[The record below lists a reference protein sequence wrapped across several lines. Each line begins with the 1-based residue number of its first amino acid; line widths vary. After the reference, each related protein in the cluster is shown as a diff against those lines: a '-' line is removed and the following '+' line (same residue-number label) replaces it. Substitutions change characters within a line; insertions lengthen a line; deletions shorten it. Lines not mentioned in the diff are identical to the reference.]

1 MDRLLAKIR
10 IAYRPLLILAALA
23 LPLAG
28 LFYYMMSGFAHDIR
42 ITEMEL
48 KGARYQRSLQ
58 QLLKLVPEHKRA
70 SRAAAVSAEIDK
82 AFDSLVEVDH
92 AIGADLLFIDVELQ
106 RRGRETAS
114 ITRLRQAWNG
124 IKARGVAPVDADE
137 DDPHDILVTNIRSA
151 ITHVGD
157 TSNLILDSELDS
169 FYLIDATLGALPDVQ
184 DRLGRVIDF
193 AAQEGT
199 LTPAKQAQLLVF
211 ATQLRDQGLDRVTGS
226 IQTSLNETAKLRGSD
241 TAMRAVLTDPLKLY
255 VATATQYLPLLEKQQ
270 KSSSMVAKADEFIQ
284 KGDAMRAA
292 SFALWE
298 VSMTELER
306 LLQSR
311 KHQLDTRR
319 LDACLI
325 ISMCLATAVLIFWAV
340 VRSITVP
347 LSQISKAAITL
358 AGGDLTVNL
367 PHAKRPDEV
376 GDVARSM
383 EHVRANLGKLLN
395 DVNRGVMALG
405 AASSELSEV
414 SSRMAANSH
423 ETSSKS
429 QSVAAAAEEMSAN
442 SVSVASGM
450 EQASTN
456 LTTVAAATE
465 EMTSTIGE
473 IARNSER
480 AREITSQANA
490 QADRVKQLMQN
501 LTAAANAIGK
511 VTETIANI
519 SSQTNLLALNA
530 TIEAARAGAAG
541 KGFAVVAHEIKE
553 LARQTAD
560 ATEDIKSKVEGIQA
574 STLGTL
580 DDLGQISDVIGQV
593 SEVVGTIASAI
604 EEQSSVT
611 RDIAQNVGEA
621 AHGVKEGNQRVA
633 EISTASQSVAR
644 DVATVNIAANDMTTG
659 AAQVLA
665 ASGEL
670 SKLAAALKIQMAQF
684 KVGV

>member
-28 LFYYMMSGFAHDIR
+28 LLYYMMSGFARDIR
-42 ITEMEL
+42 TTELEL
-48 KGARYQRSLQ
+48 KGTRYQRSLQ
-58 QLLKLVPEHKRA
+58 ALLKLVPEHKRA
-70 SRAAAVSAEIDK
+70 NRAAATAVEIDK
-82 AFDSLVEVDH
+82 AFDALAEVDH
-92 AIGADLLFIDVELQ
+92 AIGTDLMFTDTELQ

-124 IKARGVAPVDADE
+124 IKARGVVAVDADE

-151 ITHVGD
+151 LTQVGD

-169 FYLIDATLGALPDVQ
+169 YYLIDATLGALPDVQ

-211 ATQLRDQGLDRVTGS
+211 ATQLRDQGLDRVTS
-226 IQTSLNETAKLRGSD
+226 SVQTSLNETTKIRGSD
-241 TAMRAVLTDPLKLY
+241 SIMRAALTDPLKHY
-255 VATATQYLPLLEKQQ
+255 VAATTQYLPLLEKQQ
-270 KSSSMVAKADEFIQ
+270 KSSAMVAKSDEFLQ
-284 KGDAMRAA
+284 KGDAMRAS

-298 VSMTELER
+298 VSMGELER
-306 LLQSR
+306 LLQLR
-311 KHQLDTRR
+311 KSQLETRR

-325 ISMCLATAVLIFWAV
+325 ISVCLGFAVLIFWAV

-347 LSQISKAAITL
+347 LSQIGKSAITL
-358 AGGDLTVNL
+358 AGGDLTVIL
-367 PHAKRPDEV
+367 PHTKRPDEV

-383 EHVRANLGKLLN
+383 EHVRVNLGKLLN
-395 DVNRGVMALG
+395 DVTHGVLALG

-414 SSRMAANSH
+414 STRMATGSR
-423 ETSSKS
+423 ETSAKS

-480 AREITSQANA
+480 ARDITSQANQ
-490 QADRVKQLMQN
+490 QANRVKDLMQN
-501 LTAAANAIGK
+501 LTVAANAIGK

-530 TIEAARAGAAG
+530 TIEAARAGAAS

-560 ATEDIKSKVEGIQA
+560 ATEDIKSKVEGIQT

-580 DDLGQISDVIGQV
+580 DDLGRISDVIGQV

-621 AHGVKEGNQRVA
+621 AHGVKEGNHRVA
-633 EISTASQSVAR
+633 EISTASQSVAK
-644 DVATVNIAANDMTTG
+644 DVASVNVAAGDMNTG

-670 SKLAAALKIQMAQF
+670 SKLAASLKVQMAQF
-684 KVGV
+684 KVGA